1 VSYIRRA
8 MNAPAR
14 LALLPLAF
22 AACVGSPESL
32 DGSGS
37 VTEDVTVRADGYF
50 TLARDMRRCASPMCA
65 GYFVTPLNASA
76 VRCVDGTVAPRCY
89 VASLDLA
96 GLRLPAAQRD
106 AVAGEFGSHVFYGRI
121 AAASGHA
128 YGKFAAT
135 EAWRSATGALP
146 TQSLSRVSTTGT
158 SCTFLPCD
166 RLAMK
171 RANSSAAALPI
182 VGVDVAS
189 LRLAAELRDDVLGAA
204 TRDAG
209 VLVAGVRST
218 MPGNPSTERVPFL
231 RASQAFLRV
240 TPADVPRHCGAALQ
254 TTLATATERLLYTS
268 ETDAPFT
275 WFARDVWRAVP
286 TDAALRQA
294 LGVPADTLVERVT
307 LERALRSGTENYDAT
322 LDGEHR
328 AARFR
333 QLSRAL
339 QRELTGVTVYRVGT
353 IQIRV
358 FILGVTRCGTVAG
371 LETLAVET

>member
-1 VSYIRRA
+1 
-8 MNAPAR
+8 MTLPTR

-50 TLARDMRRCASPMCA
+50 TVARDMRRCASPMCA

-96 GLRLPAAQRD
+96 GLRLPTAQRD

-166 RLAMK
+166 RLAMQ
-171 RANSSAAALPI
+171 RANSTAASLPI
-182 VGVDVAS
+182 VGVDVTA
-189 LRLAAELRDDVLGAA
+189 LRVTPELRDDVLGAA

-240 TPADVPRHCGAALQ
+240 TPTDVPRHCGAALQ

-268 ETDAPFT
+268 ETDAPLT
-275 WFARDVWRAVP
+275 WFARDAWRAVP

-322 LDGEHR
+322 LEGEHR

>member
-1 VSYIRRA
+1 MSYIRRA
-8 MNAPAR
+8 MNLPSR
-14 LALLPLAF
+14 LALLPLAI
-22 AACVGSPESL
+22 AACVGSPDSL
-32 DGSGS
+32 DESGS
-37 VTEDVTVRADGYF
+37 VIEDVTVRADGYF
-50 TLARDMRRCASPMCA
+50 TVARDLRRCASPMCG

-76 VRCVDGTVAPRCY
+76 ARCADGTAASRCY

-96 GLRLPAAQRD
+96 GLGLPAAQRE
-106 AVAGEFGSHVFYGRI
+106 AVAGGLASHVLYGRV
-121 AAASGHA
+121 AAASGHTF
-128 YGKFAAT
+128 GRFAAT
-135 EAWRSATGALP
+135 QAWRSVTGALP

-158 SCTFLPCD
+158 MCAFIPCD
-166 RLAMK
+166 RLAMQ
-171 RANSSAAALPI
+171 RVNSSAGALPI
-182 VGVDVAS
+182 LGVDVTA
-189 LRLAAELRDDVLGAA
+189 LRTSPELRDDVLGGA

-240 TPADVPRHCGAALQ
+240 TAADVPRHCGASLQ
-254 TTLATATERLLYTS
+254 ATLATATERLLYPS

-275 WFARDVWRAVP
+275 WFTREGWRAVP

-294 LGVPADTLVERVT
+294 VGAPADAPVERIT
-307 LERALRSGTENYDAT
+307 LDYLLRNSVINDDAT

-333 QLSRAL
+333 QLARTL
-339 QRELTGVTVYRVGT
+339 QRELTNITVYRVGT
-353 IQIRV
+353 VEIRV
-358 FILGVTRCGTVAG
+358 FVLGLTRCGSVAG